1 MTVIIIVLNQKNLC
15 YNINKILDV
24 VLIINLAMILGIT
37 QYYKMEGN
45 MKIRTF
51 KVEQWMNDYEN
62 DAIYNLGETCIDSMT
77 LGELIELSGQ
87 NPDKYLVSLKDKRM
101 TYSHIYGS
109 PELLDGIASLYKN
122 IVPSQVI
129 PAHGAVGANHQVIM
143 SMIEPKDN
151 MISVMPTYQQHYS
164 IPESIGAEVRI
175 LQLTPENNFLPDL
188 KLLKSL
194 VDENTK
200 MITINNPDNPTGS
213 WIPDDVMMGI
223 VEIAR
228 SVNAYIL
235 SDEVYRGISEDG
247 SYMTSIADIYE
258 KGISVGSM
266 SKIFSLA
273 GLRMGWIVSRSE
285 EVIEACR
292 KRRDYDTISCGVLDD
307 LFASMALSNKEMIFE
322 RNRKILIKNREILDQ
337 WVNET
342 PEVSYIKPVAG
353 TTALVYYKKDM
364 PSYDLCVRLIKEKG
378 VLFTPGSCFEMEGSV
393 RIGYAF
399 DSKTLREGLD
409 KFTEFL
415 REI

>member
-1 MTVIIIVLNQKNLC
+1 
-15 YNINKILDV
+15 
-24 VLIINLAMILGIT
+24 
-37 QYYKMEGN
+37 
-45 MKIRTF
+45 MKIKTF
-51 KVEQWMNDYEN
+51 KVEQWMNEYED

-87 NPDKYLVSLKDKRM
+87 DPDKYLAQLKNKRM

-109 PELLDGIASLYKN
+109 PEFLNGVASLYKDLS
-122 IVPSQVI
+122 PKHVI
-129 PAHGAVGANHQVIM
+129 PTHGAVGANHQVIV
-143 SMIEPKDN
+143 SLIEPKDN

-188 KLLKSL
+188 EMLKNL

-213 WIPDDVMMGI
+213 WIPDDVMEKV

-228 SVNAYIL
+228 SVDAYVL

-273 GLRMGWIVSRSE
+273 GLRMGWIATKSE
-285 EVIEACR
+285 EVINACR
-292 KRRDYDTISCGVLDD
+292 ERRDYDTISCGVLDD
-307 LFASMALSNKEMIFE
+307 LFASLALTNKEKVFD
-322 RNRKILIKNREILDQ
+322 RNRAILIKNRAILDQ

-353 TTALVYYKKDM
+353 TTALVYYDKDVL
-364 PSYDLCVRLIKEKG
+364 SYELCVKLLKEKG
-378 VLFTPGSCFEMEGSV
+378 VLFTPGSCFEMEKCV

-399 DSKTLREGLD
+399 DSKTLKEGLD

>member
-1 MTVIIIVLNQKNLC
+1 
-15 YNINKILDV
+15 
-24 VLIINLAMILGIT
+24 
-37 QYYKMEGN
+37 
-45 MKIRTF
+45 MKIKTF

-77 LGELIELSGQ
+77 LGELIEFSGQ
-87 NPDKYLVSLKDKRM
+87 NPEKYLAALKNKRI
-101 TYSHIYGS
+101 TYSHIHGS
-109 PELLDGIASLYKN
+109 PELLNGISSLYED
-122 IVPSQVI
+122 ILPSNVI
-129 PAHGAVGANHQVIM
+129 PTHGAVGANHQVIM

-175 LQLTPENNFLPDL
+175 LQLTPENKFLPDL
-188 KLLKSL
+188 NLLRSL

-213 WIPDDVMMGI
+213 WISDDVMMEI

-228 SVNAYIL
+228 RVDAYIL

-273 GLRMGWIVSRSE
+273 GLRMGWIVSRSG
-285 EVIEACR
+285 EVLDACR
-292 KRRDYDTISCGVLDD
+292 NRRDYDTISCGVLDD
-307 LFASMALSNKEMIFE
+307 LFASLALANKEKIFD
-322 RNRKILIKNREILDQ
+322 RNRRILIKNRVILDQ

-353 TTALVYYKKDM
+353 TTALVYYNKDM
-364 PSYDLCVRLIKEKG
+364 PSYDLCVKLLREKG
-378 VLFTPGSCFEMEGSV
+378 VLFTPGSCFEMEGCV

-409 KFTEFL
+409 KFIEFL